1 MTNTERTNQI
11 ESEITNMLELL
22 NPLLGYALVDEEED
36 SRRKKKIARLNASLV
51 SKDLELV
58 DEDSIQSMVT
68 NIEKVDLLKIAR
80 EFKKPSKGKW
90 DFPRVNF
97 LGNFKYLSMTD
108 QRHICKSLGFEYYK
122 ETPFGVAKEDQM
134 FAISMIWTHIHPEYT
149 KLIVIGDT
157 YKFYDIKR
165 QLYLKHIKEVKSRGL
180 PLFQKYNIPLIMESE
195 FIKLHKDYPSITM
208 GTLWTTDKLTKLI
221 KSN

>member
-1 MTNTERTNQI
+1 MPIPAYKDYYPYILKHADKDKSANEYL
-11 ESEITNMLELL
+11 EI
-22 NPLLGYALVDEEED
+22 
-36 SRRKKKIARLNASLV
+36 
-51 SKDLELV
+51 V
-58 DEDSIQSMVT
+58 DEDSIQSMVA
-68 NIEKVDLLKIAR
+68 NIEKVDLLKIVR
-80 EFKKPSKGKW
+80 EFKKPFKGKW

-122 ETPFGVAKEDQM
+122 ETPFVVAKEDQM

-157 YKFYDIKR
+157 YKFYDIKQ
-165 QLYLKHIKEVKSRGL
+165 QLYLKHIKEVKGRGL

-195 FIKLHKDYPSITM
+195 FIKLHKDYPGITM
-208 GTLWTTDKLTKLI
+208 GTLWTTDKLAKLI